1 MKAIYLAKSVE
12 GYKSSSY
19 QREIIASLS
28 KKIELFLYG
37 PGFSNYSPDDTIHD
51 VIAKSGQDP
60 DCLILGHRWLSD
72 CKGQDINLYPHL
84 NLKSIDVPLFAFL
97 NKEYV
102 NLAAK
107 LDFFND
113 GNFVKVF
120 CHHHK
125 AHEFNKGDSQRF
137 LFTPFGFSDEKI
149 KRQDPERAREIDLFF
164 SGVLRN
170 PRYESS
176 VARSTAQKEL
186 FYEISGYPIV
196 KKDRYRS
203 YKIFWNAI
211 PPYQVMGESGP
222 IVARALRHIA
232 PKYAHRFLPEDQ
244 YSASLTS
251 SKIVL
256 NSLSPAGLIGP
267 RYFESMAAGAIV
279 LTEQGA
285 QLNDV
290 FSDSDYVGFSVKSG
304 AKEFSDQLDWL
315 LSNDSK
321 RIEMARKTQDKVF
334 AFHTWDARTD
344 SIVRVIKEEIV

>member
-1 MKAIYLAKSVE
+1 MKAIYLSKSVE
-12 GYKSSSY
+12 RYSSSAY
-19 QREIIASLS
+19 QREIIESLS
-28 KKIELFLYG
+28 KKLELFLYG
-37 PGFSNYSPDDTIHD
+37 PGFSNYSPDDTIQD

-72 CKGQDINLYPHL
+72 NDGEKIDPCPHL
-84 NLKSIDVPLFAFL
+84 NINSIDLPVFGFL

-102 NLAAK
+102 NLDAK
-107 LDFFND
+107 LDFFNN

-120 CHHHK
+120 SHHHK
-125 AHEFNKGDSQRF
+125 AHEFNKGNAQRF

-149 KRQDPERAREIDLFF
+149 KRHDPGKPREIDLFF
-164 SGVLRN
+164 SGVLKN

-196 KKDRYRS
+196 KRARYRS
-203 YKIFWNAI
+203 YKILWNAI
-211 PPYQVMGESGP
+211 PPYQVMGENGP
-222 IVARALRHIA
+222 IVARALSYIA
-232 PKYAHRFLPEDQ
+232 PKYAHRFLPEDR
-244 YSASLTS
+244 YSASLGS

-256 NSLSPAGLIGP
+256 NSLSPAGLIGT

-321 RIEMARKTQDKVF
+321 RIKMARKAQDMVF
-334 AFHTWDARTD
+334 KYHTWDARTD
-344 SIVRVIKEEIV
+344 SIVRAIKEAIV